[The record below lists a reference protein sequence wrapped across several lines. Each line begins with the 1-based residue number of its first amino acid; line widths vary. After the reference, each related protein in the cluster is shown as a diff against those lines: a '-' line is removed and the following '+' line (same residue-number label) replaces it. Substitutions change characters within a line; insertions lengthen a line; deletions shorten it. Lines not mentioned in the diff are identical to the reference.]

1 MTFAVI
7 SKCTITFPKET
18 PKVIFDKILKMVN
31 DDIEYYQVV
40 DDFSEINSTINFE
53 TSGSNGIDYDHIKE
67 MKEEALELLE
77 KQHTKEGFTIACN
90 EFTEACDGYYFE
102 YDEKNVCSNCNGK
115 GSYMGDVFVGGI
127 KTGYDQIDCEEC
139 NGTGVKE

>member
-31 DDIEYYQVV
+31 DDTEYYQVV
-40 DDFSEINSTINFE
+40 DNFDETEFISTIDFE
-53 TSGSNGIDYDHIKE
+53 TSGNNGIDYDHIKE
-67 MKEEALELLE
+67 MQKEALELLE

-102 YDEKNVCSNCNGK
+102 YVENDK
-115 GSYMGDVFVGGI
+115 
-127 KTGYDQIDCEEC
+127 
-139 NGTGVKE
+139 